1 MFSRKATKID
11 EIFTVD
17 LTLTTLYRH
26 FCGLHRKQELY
37 LVDKN
42 IPSPNKIAILMCNL
56 NATFLFMAVVAK
68 HVKILLFVIYVMA
81 LALCCFYDK
90 SVTVAGL
97 HSQTLKGLFA
107 LLNLEKNNKLQ
118 CSFYNGWRKRQFPLF
133 SFYLGQF
140 YCTMIKGIEILQLQP
155 Y

>member
-1 MFSRKATKID
+1 
-11 EIFTVD
+11 
-17 LTLTTLYRH
+17 
-26 FCGLHRKQELY
+26 
-37 LVDKN
+37 
-42 IPSPNKIAILMCNL
+42 MCNL

-107 LLNLEKNNKLQ
+107 LLNLEKNNKLH
-118 CSFYNGWRKRQFPLF
+118 CSFYVGWRKWQFPLHF
-133 SFYLGQF
+133 FLF
-140 YCTMIKGIEILQLQP
+140 IWVNFIWTMIKEMEILQLQP
-155 Y
+155 YLVLALYQIFKSRFFLKSSFHCTIQTYSWYLLA